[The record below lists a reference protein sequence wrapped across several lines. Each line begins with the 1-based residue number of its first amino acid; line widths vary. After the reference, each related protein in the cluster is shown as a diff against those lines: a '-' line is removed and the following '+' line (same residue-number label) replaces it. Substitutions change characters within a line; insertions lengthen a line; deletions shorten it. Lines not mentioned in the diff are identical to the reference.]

1 MRKILSVVLCLVFVV
16 ALVAPAS
23 AQDDMMS
30 DKIVCD
36 STVITLLLVA
46 ENNFGF
52 HSMMDVSQ
60 FEKGQFQPLFDTMMA
75 NMDEM
80 SGDEMSGDD
89 MADNGDMMEESTMG
103 DEMMGDEMMVTLEPG
118 NIMDEPTECADLRA
132 EVEGFLYDTLSM
144 DLGMAEDGM

>member
-23 AQDDMMS
+23 AQDNMMS

-36 STVITLLLVA
+36 STLITLLLVA

-75 NMDEM
+75 NMNDM
-80 SGDEMSGDD
+80 SSGDMSSGDMSND
-89 MADNGDMMEESTMG
+89 SDMMQEATPG
-103 DEMMGDEMMVTLEPG
+103 DTMMGDNMMVTLEPG
-118 NIMDEPTECADLRA
+118 NIADEPTECADLRA
-132 EVEGFLYDTLSM
+132 EVEGFMYDQLST

>member
-1 MRKILSVVLCLVFVV
+1 MRKIVSVVLCLVFVV

-23 AQDDMMS
+23 AQDTMMS

-36 STVITLLLVA
+36 STLITLLLVA

-75 NMDEM
+75 NMDAM
-80 SGDEMSGDD
+80 SSGDMSSSD
-89 MADNGDMMEESTMG
+89 MTDNGDMMQEATP
-103 DEMMGDEMMVTLEPG
+103 DDTMMGDTMMVTLEPG
-118 NIMDEPTECADLRA
+118 NIADEPTECTDLRT
-132 EVEGFLYDTLSM
+132 EIQSYLYDTLSM
-144 DLGMAEDGM
+144 DLGMTEEGM

>member
-1 MRKILSVVLCLVFVV
+1 MRKIVSVVLCLVFVV

-23 AQDDMMS
+23 AQDTMMS

-36 STVITLLLVA
+36 STLITLLLVA

-75 NMDEM
+75 NMDAM
-80 SGDEMSGDD
+80 SSGDMSSSD
-89 MADNGDMMEESTMG
+89 MTDNGDMMQEATP
-103 DEMMGDEMMVTLEPG
+103 DDTMMGDTMMVTLEPG
-118 NIMDEPTECADLRA
+118 NIADEPTECTDLRT
-132 EVEGFLYDTLSM
+132 EIQSYLYDTLSM
-144 DLGMAEDGM
+144 DLGMTSDGM